1 MSRTIVIGDVHGCY
15 REWVEL
21 LRVLEV
27 KPEDRLI
34 SVGDLICKGP
44 DSHAVLES
52 AIALPN
58 LECILGNHETRFLG
72 YWKNGGKEFSKPY
85 DKEAME
91 QLKPD
96 FERYMKFV
104 SKWKWYVE
112 LDGATTAK
120 PSRDGPDAPKRE
132 DMIVVHAGVR
142 NGIALEKQTLEDLTT
157 LKRLPPDNHPWY
169 DDYKGTKTIVFGHYP
184 QREPLVRDRLIGLD
198 TGCVYGGTLTALV
211 LPGRKIVSVPAEK
224 AYYKKSRS

>member
-1 MSRTIVIGDVHGCY
+1 MSRTIIIGDVHGCY

-58 LECILGNHETRFLG
+58 LECVLGNHEDRFLG
-72 YWKNGGKEFSKPY
+72 YWKNGAKDFSKPY
-85 DKEAME
+85 DKEAMD

-96 FERYMKFV
+96 FERYMKFI
-104 SKWKWYVE
+104 SKWKLYIE
-112 LDGATTAK
+112 L
-120 PSRDGPDAPKRE
+120 E
-132 DMIVVHAGVR
+132 DTVVVHAGVR
-142 NGIALEKQTLEDLTT
+142 NGIPLEKQTLEDLTT

-169 DDYKGTKTIVFGHYP
+169 DDYKGSKTIVFGHYP
-184 QREPLVRDRLIGLD
+184 QREPMVCERLIGLD
-198 TGCVYGGTLTALV
+198 TGCVYGGSLSAFV